1 MGKKKHE
8 DHENHERWLVSY
20 ADFMTLMF
28 AFFVVLWSQTKTD
41 QKKLDALQDAMQA
54 AFEGTPIKAV
64 GVETALQ
71 QDDEETSAGHAQ
83 APPEATVR
91 SFTAASN
98 PRLEAVRARLQVSFS
113 DNVLQLGLIDNTL
126 LVALNETVLFESGSA
141 SIHPTAYFS
150 LGELAKALQDESV
163 ILDVL
168 GHADGTPMSAE
179 PFGDNFG
186 LAMARAVATVR
197 FLTARGVDAEQLTAA
212 AELVHE
218 ENPARRSVTL
228 KIRGREAAT
237 SSGILDKVI
246 P

>member
-41 QKKLDALQDAMQA
+41 QVKMDALQNGLQA
-54 AFEGTPIKAV
+54 AFEGTPMAAV
-64 GVETALQ
+64 GAKNPLQ
-71 QDDEETSAGHAQ
+71 LGDEETSDGYASRS
-83 APPEATVR
+83 PEAEIL
-91 SFTAASN
+91 SFNAASN
-98 PRLEAVRARLQVSFS
+98 PRLEAVRARLQGSFS
-113 DNVLQLGLIDNTL
+113 DNVVQLGLIDNTL

-141 SIHPTAYFS
+141 SIHPTAYYS
-150 LGELAKALQDESV
+150 LGELAEALMDEAV
-163 ILDVL
+163 ILDVV
-168 GHADGTPMSAE
+168 GHADGTPTSGG
-179 PFGDNFG
+179 PFGDNLG

-197 FLTARGVDAEQLTAA
+197 FLTARGVAAQQLTAA

-218 ENPARRSVTL
+218 ENPQRRSVTL
-228 KIRGREAAT
+228 KIRGLEGAT
-237 SSGILDKVI
+237 SSAILDKVN